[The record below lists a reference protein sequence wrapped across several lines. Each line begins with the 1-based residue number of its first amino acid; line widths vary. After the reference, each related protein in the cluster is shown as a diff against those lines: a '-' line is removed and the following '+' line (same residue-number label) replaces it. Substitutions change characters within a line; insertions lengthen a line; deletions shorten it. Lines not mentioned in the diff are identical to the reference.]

1 MQNFESLRFPDEV
14 ECVAADLQKTL
25 DYKKIKKRNKKMDIM
40 IYIGWV
46 VGMALAAAVSFV
58 ITYVK
63 KEQGK
68 KTAVEVVE
76 TERDDAKAELAVRDE
91 AERLIKEFEL
101 DLSDIDTLLHANVA
115 NGTAGSMKF
124 RMVLQALDC
133 FCLRNGFK
141 WDVEAMTQLISDK
154 VAFTKA
160 VNYPTTK

>member
-1 MQNFESLRFPDEV
+1 MAV
-14 ECVAADLQKTL
+14 DLPGTL
-25 DYKKIKKRNKKMDIM
+25 DYKKIKKRKKIMDIM
-40 IYIGWV
+40 IYIGWAI
-46 VGMALAAAVSFV
+46 GMALAAGVSFV

-68 KTAVEVVE
+68 KTAVEVVAV
-76 TERDDAKAELAVRDE
+76 ERDDARAELAVLAE

-101 DLSDIDTLLHANVA
+101 DLSDLDTLLHTNVTD
-115 NGTAGSMKF
+115 GTAGSMKF

-141 WDVEAMTQLISDK
+141 WDVETMTQLIKDK

-160 VNYPTTK
+160 VNYTAKK

>member
-1 MQNFESLRFPDEV
+1 MAVDLRE
-14 ECVAADLQKTL
+14 TL
-25 DYKKIKKRNKKMDIM
+25 DYKKFKKRNKKMDIM
-40 IYIGWV
+40 IYIGWAI
-46 VGMALAAAVSFV
+46 GMALAAAVSFV

-76 TERDDAKAELAVRDE
+76 VERDDARAELAVLAE

-101 DLSDIDTLLHANVA
+101 DLSDLDTLLHANVTD
-115 NGTAGSMKF
+115 GTAGSMKF

-141 WDVEAMTQLISDK
+141 WDVETMTQLIKDK
-154 VAFTKA
+154 VAFTKS
-160 VNYPTTK
+160 VNYTAKK